1 LRVPLIMVPDI
12 YLVWIYMNMQ
22 TINMGERSKAFM
34 LDEHTYCN
42 RWKIVD
48 AFIERDGT
56 TCKSS

>member
-1 LRVPLIMVPDI
+1 
-12 YLVWIYMNMQ
+12 MNMQ

-34 LDEHTYCN
+34 LDEHTCCN

-48 AFIERDGT
+48 AFTERDGT